1 MAPALRPRG
10 GNDDLGRIRRAA
22 SRLLSKAPKMRIHCS
37 CPHAGRRDR
46 WSEVTKQR
54 SEEALLDAAKRI
66 EPLDVGLARETV
78 PA

>member
-10 GNDDLGRIRRAA
+10 GNHDLGRIRRAA

-37 CPHAGRRDR
+37 CPHARRRDR

-54 SEEALLDAAKRI
+54 SEEALLGCSKAD
-66 EPLDVGLARETV
+66 
-78 PA
+78 